1 MGTTPTAGAA
11 TPLFGTSPRDAS
23 AAAAAARRASIGGRV
38 GQALATASPEDSFS
52 VVLARLVARRVHRL
66 HVIDDETS
74 APLGV
79 VTLTDALGAVL
90 AAAEREEEDKV
101 AAKAALV

>member
-1 MGTTPTAGAA
+1 M
-11 TPLFGTSPRDAS
+11 
-23 AAAAAARRASIGGRV
+23 
-38 GQALATASPEDSFS
+38 
-52 VVLARLVARRVHRL
+52 LARLVARRVHRL

-90 AAAEREEEDKV
+90 AAAEKEEEDKRA